1 MELLARHRYQ
11 ALEKPLVSP
20 LDADAVSDND
30 ISDEQ
35 LAKEI
40 ALTKA
45 RLAVLYEMKK
55 ARKRADRKPRAVTTA
70 ATRERNLE
78 IRRLHREEKRTH
90 RQLAAQF
97 ALSHHT
103 IKDIIAQMDNDDRM
117 APLRE
122 EWRRAREARPAV
134 R

>member
-1 MELLARHRYQ
+1 M
-11 ALEKPLVSP
+11 
-20 LDADAVSDND
+20 SDTD
-30 ISDEQ
+30 ITDEQ

-45 RLAVLYEMKK
+45 RLVVLYEMKK
-55 ARKRADRKPRAVTTA
+55 ARKRAGRKPRAVTTA

-103 IKDIIAQMDNDDRM
+103 IKDIIQQMDNDERI
-117 APLRE
+117 APLRA
-122 EWRRAREARPAV
+122 EWRREREGRRGMP
-134 R
+134 